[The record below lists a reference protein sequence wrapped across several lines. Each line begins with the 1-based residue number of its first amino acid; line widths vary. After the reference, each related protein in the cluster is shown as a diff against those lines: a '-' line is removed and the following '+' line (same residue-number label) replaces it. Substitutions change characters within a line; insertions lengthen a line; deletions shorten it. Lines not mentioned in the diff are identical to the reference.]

1 MSSELRSSQRESWL
15 NAGRGPR
22 SWVDY
27 GAVYKR
33 DWFIFIIDS
42 INIQIMTEQ
51 NILDVQGQQPG
62 LYKLYTQLC
71 CVFPVAETSS
81 QDAIISTLRSGMDR
95 LRDSFPWLAGEVVNE
110 DASDG
115 NTGVYRITPSDSIP
129 LVVQDLQD
137 DASAPTMETLR
148 KAGYPCSMLDENIF
162 APGLTLNLPTNFGL
176 AAESAFV
183 FAIQA
188 NFIAGGLVLTS
199 MSQHNV
205 MDMTGQAQILDWLSK
220 ACYSLPFTEEEVSL
234 GNPDRTRAISLL
246 DEPYEPGPE
255 LAPQMLP
262 QLEEPAGDL
271 ASSQLLKST
280 WAYLKFSALSLDE
293 LKSLA
298 TSTLPYGFVSTDDT
312 ICAFLWKCISRARIP
327 RLQPGAKST
336 FARAVDVRQHVGLP
350 ATYPGMLQNMTY
362 STNTLQDLGDTPLGT
377 TAAELRAKLT
387 SKDRDLA
394 YATRSLLTYIS
405 RSKDK
410 TKTSPMA
417 SVDMSSGI
425 ALSSW
430 SKINAY
436 DLDFNLGLGKPEA
449 VRRPG
454 FTPVEGLLYLMP
466 KSPNGDLAVQVCLRD
481 EDWGRLRI
489 DEEFMK
495 YTTYLG

>member
-1 MSSELRSSQRESWL
+1 MT
-15 NAGRGPR
+15 GP
-22 SWVDY
+22 
-27 GAVYKR
+27 
-33 DWFIFIIDS
+33 
-42 INIQIMTEQ
+42 

-71 CVFPVAETSS
+71 CVFPVAEASS
-81 QDAIISTLRSGMDR
+81 QDAILSTLRSGMDR

-115 NTGVYRITPSDSIP
+115 NTGVYRIMPSDSIP
-129 LVVQDLQD
+129 LVVKDLRE
-137 DASAPTMETLR
+137 DASAPTIDDLR
-148 KAGYPCSMLDENIF
+148 KAGYPCSMLDESTF
-162 APGLTLNLPTNFGL
+162 APGLTLDLPTNFGL

-205 MDMTGQAQILDWLSK
+205 MDMTGHAQIIDWLSK
-220 ACYSLPFTEEEVSL
+220 ACYGLPFTEEEVAL
-234 GNPDRTRAISLL
+234 GNPDRTTAISLL
-246 DEPYEPGPE
+246 DEPYEPGAE

-262 QLEEPAGDL
+262 QPEESASDPAL
-271 ASSQLLKST
+271 SQPPKST
-280 WAYLKFSALSLDE
+280 WAYLNFSARSLAE

-312 ICAFLWKCISRARIP
+312 ICAFLWRCISRVRIP
-327 RLQPGAKST
+327 RLQPDAKST
-336 FARAVDVRQHVGLP
+336 FARAIDVRQHVGLP
-350 ATYPGMLQNMTY
+350 AKYPGMLQNMTY
-362 STNTLQDLGDTPLGT
+362 STNTVQNLGDLPLGT

-405 RSKDK
+405 RSKEK
-410 TKTSPMA
+410 TNTSPMA

-430 SKINAY
+430 SKINSY

-449 VRRPG
+449 VRRPS
-454 FTPVEGLLYLMP
+454 FTPVESLLYLMP
-466 KSPNGDLAVQVCLRD
+466 KSPNGDLAVQVCLSD
-481 EDWGRLRI
+481 EDWRRLRT